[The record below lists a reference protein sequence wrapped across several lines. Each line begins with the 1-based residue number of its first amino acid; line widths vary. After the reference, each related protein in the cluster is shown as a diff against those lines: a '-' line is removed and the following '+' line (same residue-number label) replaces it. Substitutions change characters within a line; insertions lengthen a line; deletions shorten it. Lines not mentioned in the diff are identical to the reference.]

1 MPRKNQI
8 YCGQQK
14 VKQFSTFT
22 VLYLFFSEGIL
33 AKLEPPWK
41 AINQEDVGLYY
52 FNFETGDSMWE
63 HPNDQYYRQ
72 KVARERDRIKNKHK
86 SPKVSIC
93 DLSMSV

>member
-1 MPRKNQI
+1 MRSSDLLI
-8 YCGQQK
+8 
-14 VKQFSTFT
+14 
-22 VLYLFFSEGIL
+22 SEGIL

-63 HPNDQYYRQ
+63 HPNDQHYRQ

-86 SPKVSIC
+86 SPKVIIFGSFLYINEW
-93 DLSMSV
+93 VKTFFIKR